1 MPRLHSRESEF
12 VPKNKR
18 QLKAVAAEQPITVED
33 VIAHPSQLEF
43 EDEFETLLDEMG
55 DSEFGAVQA
64 ASEAKRTGAT
74 LKNWTSQ
81 DFANI
86 YTRFRPHLERYAKRW
101 LNNPSQID
109 EVVQDAFLYLMV
121 TLPELDSELGVL
133 RFLKWKTRLLCLDV
147 IRASGRAVLRNVD
160 DYELASDA
168 PESSAA
174 LEAADDAAVVRLALS
189 KLNPRHREV
198 LLATMY
204 EEKSISEVAV
214 QVELSENATRQLLF
228 RARSAFKQA
237 LIGDTDTTG
246 MSAAAI
252 LSVAARKA
260 GSEIQQQGVKALVTL
275 FVLVI
280 AIGSYFTFTGH
291 PSNGGTAV
299 VAQGGSNSG
308 TGAGTGSNSSAS
320 NETSGNGSSS
330 NASSTL
336 PSAATVS
343 YHHAVPAE
351 ADNFDTSL
359 LAPTNDDVQVNEA
372 ALRAVLNNGVTQ
384 QVTVVPNSLQGAS
397 VAGSRVYLV
406 NCETRGCS
414 ASFRYSAKTGIQN
427 FTFNLTVDG
436 YDFTAYLLNPMIT
449 TDGDH
454 LVLTGNLSDLIDAQ
468 QVVWSGTALQGATVR
483 MQFNTAQLVNGLQ
496 DARLAVNLAN

>member
-1 MPRLHSRESEF
+1 
-12 VPKNKR
+12 VPKDKR
-18 QLKAVAAEQPITVED
+18 HLKAVAAETPITVDD
-33 VIAHPSQLEF
+33 VISHPSQLEF

-55 DSEFGAVQA
+55 DSEFGQVQA
-64 ASEAKRTGAT
+64 AAEPKQPGAT
-74 LKNWTSQ
+74 LKDWTSR

-86 YTRFRPHLERYAKRW
+86 YTRYRPHLERYAKRW
-101 LNNPSQID
+101 LTNPSQVD

-147 IRASGRAVLRNVD
+147 IRASGRAQIRNVD

-174 LEAADDAAVVRLALS
+174 LEAADDAAIVRLALS

-204 EEKSISEVAV
+204 EEKSISEVAA

-228 RARSAFKQA
+228 RARAAFKQA

-260 GSEIQQQGVKALVTL
+260 GSEIQKQGAKALVTL
-275 FVLVI
+275 FVLVV
-280 AIGSYFTFTGH
+280 ALGSYFTFTGH
-291 PSNGGTAV
+291 PSNQSPV
-299 VAQGGSNSG
+299 SVAQGSNDGATAGSEIAGSV
-308 TGAGTGSNSSAS
+308 AGT
-320 NETSGNGSSS
+320 
-330 NASSTL
+330 ST
-336 PSAATVS
+336 SAATGDSNPTTVS
-343 YHHAVPAE
+343 TVVYHRAPAE
-351 ADNFDTSL
+351 KENFDTSL
-359 LAPTNDDVQVNEA
+359 LAPTNDGVEVNDV
-372 ALRAVLNNGVTQ
+372 ALRVAMNDGVTQ
-384 QVTVVPNSLQGAS
+384 QVTVVPNSLQGAAFGAS
-397 VAGSRVYLV
+397 KVYLV
-406 NCETRGCS
+406 TCETKGCT
-414 ASFRYSAKTGIQN
+414 ATFRYSPKTGVQN

-436 YDFTAYLLNPMIT
+436 YDFTAYLLNPVLT
-449 TDGDH
+449 TEGDH
-454 LVLTGNLSDLIDAQ
+454 LVLTGNLSDLVDAQ

-483 MQFNTAQLVNGLQ
+483 MQFNGVELGNGLQ